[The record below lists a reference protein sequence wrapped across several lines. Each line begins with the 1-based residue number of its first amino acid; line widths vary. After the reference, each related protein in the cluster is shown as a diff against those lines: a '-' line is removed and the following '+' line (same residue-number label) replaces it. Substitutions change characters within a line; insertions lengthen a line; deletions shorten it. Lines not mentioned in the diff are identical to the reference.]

1 MHDPLLDSGLQNR
14 GGKEGGHTIMD
25 IVETKKF
32 KYACML
38 DFGIDVKSLGCDNSI
53 V

>member
-1 MHDPLLDSGLQNR
+1 MHDPLLDSGLQN
-14 GGKEGGHTIMD
+14 GGEGAEHTIMD

-38 DFGIDVKSLGCDNSI
+38 DFGIDVKCLGCDNSI